1 MIKLCH
7 IKQTSF
13 ILVIVTEYVIYTRNI
28 KRNRYYFQ
36 MLHKLK
42 NYFDYFDNIE
52 YTFCEKEIYAM
63 SLDIYKYKIEQKYK

>member
-1 MIKLCH
+1 
-7 IKQTSF
+7 
-13 ILVIVTEYVIYTRNI
+13 
-28 KRNRYYFQ
+28 